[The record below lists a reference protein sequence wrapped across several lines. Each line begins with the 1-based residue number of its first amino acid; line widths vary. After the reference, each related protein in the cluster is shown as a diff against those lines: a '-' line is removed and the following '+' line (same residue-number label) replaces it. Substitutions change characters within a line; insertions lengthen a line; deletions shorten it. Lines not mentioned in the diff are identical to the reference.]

1 MRRSG
6 SILTEILVAII
17 IFTVG
22 LMAVAGTIMFSMRI
36 IMNSAQTTLREQ
48 ALFNDAENF
57 LAERILENAG
67 TPSSPAEFV
76 ENGSI
81 VIGDKTLNYSLYRY
95 RLNDKKG
102 SEMYVIK
109 RENS

>member
-36 IMNSAQTTLREQ
+36 IMDSAQTTLREQ

-57 LAERILENAG
+57 LAERILES
-67 TPSSPAEFV
+67 TPGSPAEFIK
-76 ENGSI
+76 NDSI

>member
-1 MRRSG
+1 MRRTG

-36 IMNSAQTTLREQ
+36 IMDSAQTTLREQ

-57 LAERILENAG
+57 LAERILENTG
-67 TPSSPAEFV
+67 TPGSPA
-76 ENGSI
+76 
-81 VIGDKTLNYSLYRY
+81 
-95 RLNDKKG
+95 
-102 SEMYVIK
+102 
-109 RENS
+109 

>member
-1 MRRSG
+1 MD
-6 SILTEILVAII
+6 
-17 IFTVG
+17 
-22 LMAVAGTIMFSMRI
+22 
-36 IMNSAQTTLREQ
+36 SAQTTLREQ

-57 LAERILENAG
+57 LAERILENTG
-67 TPSSPAEFV
+67 TPGSPAEFIK
-76 ENGSI
+76 NDSI
-81 VIGDKTLNYSLYRY
+81 VIGDKTLHYSLHRY